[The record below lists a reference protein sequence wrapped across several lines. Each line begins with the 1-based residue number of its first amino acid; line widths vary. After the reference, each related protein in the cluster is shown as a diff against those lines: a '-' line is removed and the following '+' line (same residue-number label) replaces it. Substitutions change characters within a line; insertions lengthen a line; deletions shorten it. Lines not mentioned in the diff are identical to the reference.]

1 MYKIFLILIVAMALH
16 AKIVD
21 GIAVVVEGEAI
32 TLLDIK
38 KEMQQSG
45 LDTKAASEALIRKTL
60 EEEEIQKRGIGVDS
74 MEVYEEIKKTAA
86 RNNMDVSKF
95 YDAVRNA
102 NGITSSELKEKIK
115 EKLLSNKLYSAISY
129 SQMSQPTDDE
139 IKEYYELH
147 KDEFTHP
154 SSFTVAIYSAADQ
167 TRLQAKINNPMLY
180 APDIHMQE
188 QTIEYDRV
196 APQLA
201 ALLERT
207 PVNTFTS
214 IIPNGQGAFMTFYI
228 KSVEKSQSDGFE
240 NQKNQ
245 IMNQIMAKKRE
256 QVLGDYF
263 ARLRLNA
270 DIKIIRMPKDVK

>member
-21 GIAVVVEGEAI
+21 GIAVVVKGEAI

-38 KEMQQSG
+38 KEMQQSR
-45 LDTKAASEALIRKTL
+45 LDAKAASEALIRQTL
-60 EEEEIQKRGIGVDS
+60 EKEEIQKRGIGVDS

-95 YDAVRNA
+95 YEAVRNA

-129 SQMSQPTDDE
+129 AQMSQPTDDE
-139 IKEYYELH
+139 VKEYYELH
-147 KDEFTHP
+147 KDDFSHP
-154 SSFTVAIYSAADQ
+154 SSFQVAIYSATTQA
-167 TRLQAKINNPMLY
+167 RLQEKINNPMLY

-188 QTIEYDRV
+188 QKIEYDRV

-207 PVNTFTS
+207 PLNTFTS
-214 IIPNGQGAFMTFYI
+214 VVPNGQGAFMTFYI
-228 KSVEKSQSDGFE
+228 KSIEKSQSDGVE
-240 NQKNQ
+240 SQKNQ
-245 IMNQIMAKKRE
+245 IINQIMAKKRE

-270 DIKIIRMPKDVK
+270 DIEIIRMPKDVK